1 MAVRAGNGE
10 EINFF
15 ETGYIMIGN
24 KRYDVE
30 EISINQ
36 SRDMNPYHVASQRD
50 PIAQRPGRN
59 KIDFSFK
66 RAFGDTVFLRMY
78 QKNCVFT
85 MVLFN
90 NDYNGTGE
98 SGQRLLLL
106 EGCRLSQDNIGPIN
120 GGDIVS
126 EDIQG
131 SATRIEL
138 DFCKIVNKLEEECD
152 MDCAGGVGHTQYSVA
167 ADGTQVSRPA

>member
-66 RAFGDTVFLRMY
+66 RAYPMDKNKIIKCPTCGCSSYTKNGSSGRGNNKKPAYKCKKCGKKFTQSLTRTEKRLYSLFENVVKKEVFGNCTLKEFLQSSFLRKRY
-78 QKNCVFT
+78 PKQA
-85 MVLFN
+85 LP
-90 NDYNGTGE
+90 
-98 SGQRLLLL
+98 L
-106 EGCRLSQDNIGPIN
+106 P
-120 GGDIVS
+120 
-126 EDIQG
+126 
-131 SATRIEL
+131 
-138 DFCKIVNKLEEECD
+138 
-152 MDCAGGVGHTQYSVA
+152 A
-167 ADGTQVSRPA
+167 A

>member
-1 MAVRAGNGE
+1 MVKIPGNNDTE
-10 EINFF
+10 LNFF
-15 ETGYIMIGN
+15 ETGYIMIGG

-66 RAFGDTVFLRMY
+66 RAFGDTIFAKIY
-78 QKNCVFT
+78 QSACTFD
-85 MVLFN
+85 MVLLN
-90 NDYNGTGE
+90 NDQKSDGE
-98 SGQRLLLL
+98 SGTAIIELK
-106 EGCRLSQDNIGPIN
+106 GCRLSQLNIGPIN

-131 SATRIEL
+131 SATQIVYDICQIKNDL
-138 DFCKIVNKLEEECD
+138 DNACD
-152 MDCAGGVGHTQYSVA
+152 MKCANGESPSYNNTIDLSRVVA
-167 ADGTQVSRPA
+167 R

>member
-1 MAVRAGNGE
+1 MVKSGVQGAR

-15 ETGYIMIGN
+15 ETGYIIIAGN
-24 KRYDVE
+24 VFDVE

-50 PIAQRPGRN
+50 PIDQRPGRN

-66 RAFGDTVFLRMY
+66 RAFGDAIFLKMY
-78 QKNCVFT
+78 KECCTFSLMLV
-85 MVLFN
+85 N
-90 NDYNGTGE
+90 NDAETAQNVV
-98 SGQRLLLL
+98 LLT
-106 EGCRLSQDNIGPIN
+106 GCRLSQDNIGPVN

-131 SATRIEL
+131 SASGIEIEM
-138 DFCKIVNKLEEECD
+138 CKIESKIAKECGIGN
-152 MDCAGGVGHTQYSVA
+152 C
-167 ADGTQVSRPA
+167 

>member
-1 MAVRAGNGE
+1 MAIRAGDGQ

-24 KRYDVE
+24 SRYDVE

-66 RAFGDTVFLRMY
+66 RAFGDTIFMRMY
-78 QKNCVFT
+78 QQNCVFT
-85 MVLFN
+85 MILFN
-90 NDYNGTGE
+90 NDYSKDGGKA
-98 SGQRLLLL
+98 QRLLMLK
-106 EGCRLSQDNIGPIN
+106 GCRLSQDNIGPIN

-131 SATRIEL
+131 SATSIEL
-138 DFCKIVNKLEEECD
+138 DFCKIENALEEYCD
-152 MDCAGGVGHTQYSVA
+152 MKCAEQRTQTSYN
-167 ADGTQVSRPA
+167 ADGTVAATRNA

>member
-1 MAVRAGNGE
+1 MAIRAGNGE

-15 ETGYIMIGN
+15 ETGYIMIGT

-66 RAFGDTVFLRMY
+66 RAFGDTVFMRMY

-90 NDYNGTGE
+90 NDYSGTGD
-98 SGQRLLLL
+98 SGQRLLMLT
-106 EGCRLSQDNIGPIN
+106 GCRLSQDNIGPIN

-131 SATRIEL
+131 SATSIEL
-138 DFCKIVNKLEEECD
+138 DFCKIENAMEQHCD
-152 MDCAGGVGHTQYSVA
+152 MKCAEQRTQAAYNAETGGYTVRNA
-167 ADGTQVSRPA
+167 